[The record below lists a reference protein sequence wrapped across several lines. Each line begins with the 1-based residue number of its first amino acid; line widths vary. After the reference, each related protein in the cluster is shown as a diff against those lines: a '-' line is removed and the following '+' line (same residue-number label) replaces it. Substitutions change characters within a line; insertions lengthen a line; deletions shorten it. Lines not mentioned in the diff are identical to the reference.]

1 LFQVRKLCAEQQQ
14 KTMNESAAIH
24 LEPHAHRRRA
34 KASQPLHSL
43 RLRRLFAA
51 NFIGRC
57 FQGRCRGLHCLRGT
71 DDNAARVQAVDAIVA
86 MFSRKTPGFGC
97 AAAYWI
103 IACVLVLA
111 GCDRKPATREP
122 PPQSPEGQPVKR
134 ATAAPVYADV
144 AEQSGLNFVH
154 VLRSGSVDGAIANIL
169 DSDGAGGAVL
179 DFDGDG
185 LMDVYLVNSG
195 EPQSLSG
202 NPAGRGRR
210 SNRLYRNLGNC
221 RFEDVTEK
229 AGVSG
234 YGFGVTAAAADYDN
248 DGDTDLFVVNFDG
261 CILYE
266 NLGNGTF
273 RDVTER
279 AGITAKK
286 TGISATFFDM
296 DNDGYLDLFV
306 ANYLVFD
313 PAVKPPPGSGVPY
326 AGPLFYQAELNV
338 LYRNNRDGTFKDVS
352 EQAGILVPGHRA
364 MSVAP
369 LDFDLDGDTDL
380 YVSNDGTPNLLFV
393 NDGKGRFKEEGFLRG
408 VAYNQFGAAEGSMA
422 ATVGDCNGDGLPD
435 MFVTRFGV
443 PSLYINGPGGVFE
456 DRGAAAGVGKL
467 TSGLTSWGG
476 NFIDFDNDGVLDLFI
491 ANGDAH
497 FMKGMRPLLLQNDG
511 RGSFK
516 DVSAIAGPLFS
527 QPVNARGS
535 GVVDLDNDGRLDIV
549 LCKLGGPA
557 ALLHNRAQTKNHW
570 LTLHLEGT
578 RSNRDGFGALVKVH
592 AGGQTL
598 AAECRC
604 PTTYVFQSDPRL
616 HFGLGSNSKVERME
630 IRWPSGQTQVLTDVE
645 TDTILRVREPGESQ
659 RTTAAAG
666 SQVKH
671 FDSELGVADQR
682 PQTIDHR
689 P

>member
-1 LFQVRKLCAEQQQ
+1 MRSVRL
-14 KTMNESAAIH
+14 
-24 LEPHAHRRRA
+24 
-34 KASQPLHSL
+34 L
-43 RLRRLFAA
+43 RHFMADVM
-51 NFIGRC
+51 GRC
-57 FQGRCRGLHCLRGT
+57 FQGWGIRGCAV
-71 DDNAARVQAVDAIVA
+71 AADKGAQEEALDAIAPVLSKKA
-86 MFSRKTPGFGC
+86 LGSGC
-97 AAAYWI
+97 SAVYWI

-111 GCDRKPATREP
+111 GCDRKPATRELP
-122 PPQSPEGQPVKR
+122 PEAKTGQPVNR
-134 ATAAPVYADV
+134 TAVPPVYVDI
-144 AEQSGLNFVH
+144 AEQSGLDFVH
-154 VLRSGSVDGAIANIL
+154 VVRSGSVDGAIANIL
-169 DSDGAGGAVL
+169 DSDGAGGAIL

-185 LMDVYLVNSG
+185 QMDVYLVNSG
-195 EPQSLSG
+195 VPQPLSG
-202 NPAGRGRR
+202 DPKECSRR
-210 SNRLYRNLGNC
+210 SNRLYRNLGNG

-229 AGVSG
+229 AGVPG
-234 YGFGVTAAAADYDN
+234 HGFGVTAAAADYDN

-261 CILYE
+261 YILYE

-296 DNDGYLDLFV
+296 DNDGFLDLFV

-313 PAVKPPPGSGVPY
+313 PAIKPPPGSGVPY
-326 AGPLFYQAELNV
+326 AGPLFYQAELNI
-338 LYRNNRDGTFKDVS
+338 LYRNNGDGTFRDVS
-352 EQAGILVPGHRA
+352 DQAGILVPGHRA

-393 NDGKGRFKEEGFLRG
+393 NDGKGKFKEEGFLRG

-443 PSLYINGPGGVFE
+443 PSLYINGPGSVFE

-476 NFIDFDNDGVLDLFI
+476 NFVDFDNDGVLDLFI

-516 DVSAIAGPLFS
+516 DAAAIAGPFFS
-527 QPVNARGS
+527 QMANGRGS
-535 GVVDLDNDGRLDIV
+535 GVVDFDNDGRLDIV
-549 LCKLGGPA
+549 ISRLGGPA
-557 ALLHNRAQTKNHW
+557 VLLHNSAQTQNHW
-570 LTLHLEGT
+570 LKLHLEGT
-578 RSNRDGFGALVKVH
+578 RSNRDGFGALVKVQ
-592 AGGQTL
+592 AGGRTL
-598 AAECRC
+598 TAECRC

-616 HFGLGSNSKVERME
+616 HFGLGSNSKIERVE
-630 IRWPSGQTQVLTDVE
+630 IRWPSGQTQVLTDVQP
-645 TDTILRVREPGESQ
+645 DTILRVREPGESQ
-659 RTTAAAG
+659 RNAAATEF
-666 SQVKH
+666 QRTH
-671 FDSELGVADQR
+671 PDSELMTEDQK
-682 PQTIDHR
+682 QGTT
-689 P
+689 

>member
-1 LFQVRKLCAEQQQ
+1 
-14 KTMNESAAIH
+14 M
-24 LEPHAHRRRA
+24 
-34 KASQPLHSL
+34 
-43 RLRRLFAA
+43 A
-51 NFIGRC
+51 NVLGRS
-57 FQGRCRGLHCLRGT
+57 FQGRGRGFHRRPVT
-71 DDNAARVQAVDAIVA
+71 ADEAARFQAVDATVA
-86 MFSRKTPGFGC
+86 LFSKKAPGSGC
-97 AAAYWI
+97 AALYSI
-103 IACVLVLA
+103 IAFVVVLA
-111 GCDRKPATREP
+111 GCGRKSATHEA
-122 PPQSPEGQPVKR
+122 PPQNPESQPVKR
-134 ATAAPVYADV
+134 TAAAPVYVDV
-144 AEQSGLNFVH
+144 TEQSGLDFVH
-154 VLRSGSVDGAIANIL
+154 VVRSGSVDGAISNIL
-169 DSDGAGGAVL
+169 DSDGSGGAIL
-179 DFDGDG
+179 DFDGDS

-195 EPQSLSG
+195 EPESVSG
-202 NPAGRGRR
+202 DPAERNRK
-210 SNRLYRNLGNC
+210 SNRLYRNLGNG

-229 AGVSG
+229 AGVPG
-234 YGFGVTAAAADYDN
+234 HGFGVTAAAADYDN

-279 AGITAKK
+279 AGIKTKK

-296 DNDGYLDLFV
+296 DNDGCLDLFV

-326 AGPLFYQAELNV
+326 AGPLFYQAELNI
-338 LYRNNRDGTFKDVS
+338 LYRNNGDGTFKDVS

-380 YVSNDGTPNLLFV
+380 YVSNDGTPNLLLV
-393 NDGKGRFKEEGFLRG
+393 NDGKGKFKEEGFLRG

-443 PSLYINGPGGVFE
+443 PSLYINGLGSVFE
-456 DRGAAAGVGKL
+456 DRGAAAGIGKL

-516 DVSAIAGPLFS
+516 DVAAVAGPFFS
-527 QPVNARGS
+527 QTVNARGS
-535 GVVDLDNDGRLDIV
+535 GVVDFDNDGRLDIV
-549 LCKLGGPA
+549 ICTLGGPV
-557 ALLHNRAQTKNHW
+557 ALLHNRARTQNHW
-570 LTLHLEGT
+570 LKLHLEGT
-578 RSNRDGFGALVKVH
+578 KSNRNGFGALVKVH
-592 AGGQTL
+592 AGGRIL

-616 HFGLGSNSKVERME
+616 HFGLGPNSKVERIE
-630 IRWPSGQTQVLTDVE
+630 IRWPSGQTQALTDIE
-645 TDTILRVREPGESQ
+645 PDTILRLREPG
-659 RTTAAAG
+659 
-666 SQVKH
+666 
-671 FDSELGVADQR
+671 DNR
-682 PQTIDHR
+682 P
-689 P
+689 

>member
-1 LFQVRKLCAEQQQ
+1 
-14 KTMNESAAIH
+14 
-24 LEPHAHRRRA
+24 
-34 KASQPLHSL
+34 
-43 RLRRLFAA
+43 
-51 NFIGRC
+51 
-57 FQGRCRGLHCLRGT
+57 
-71 DDNAARVQAVDAIVA
+71 
-86 MFSRKTPGFGC
+86 MFSRKTIGSGC
-97 AAAYWI
+97 AAVCCM
-103 IACVLVLA
+103 IACVLVVA
-111 GCDRKPATREP
+111 GCGRKPATREP
-122 PPQSPEGQPVKR
+122 SPETTNGQPIQR
-134 ATAAPVYADV
+134 AAAAPVYVDI

-154 VLRSGSVDGAIANIL
+154 VVRSGSADGAIANIL
-169 DSDGAGGAVL
+169 DSDGAGGAIL

-185 LMDVYLVNSG
+185 LMDVYLANSG
-195 EPQSLSG
+195 VPQSLSD
-202 NPAGRGRR
+202 NPMERSRR
-210 SNRLYRNLGNC
+210 SNRLYRNLGNG

-234 YGFGVTAAAADYDN
+234 HGFGVTAAAADYDN

-261 CILYE
+261 YILYE

-296 DNDGYLDLFV
+296 DNDGYLDLLV

-313 PAVKPPPGSGVPY
+313 PAIKPPPGSGVPY
-326 AGPLFYQAELNV
+326 AGPLFYQAELNI
-338 LYRNNRDGTFKDVS
+338 LYRNNGDGTFRDVS

-364 MSVAP
+364 MSVAA

-393 NDGKGRFKEEGFLRG
+393 NDGKGKFKEEGFLRG

-443 PSLYINGPGGVFE
+443 PSLYVNGPGCVFE

-476 NFIDFDNDGVLDLFI
+476 NFVDFDNDGVLDLFI

-497 FMKGMRPLLLQNDG
+497 FVKGMRPLLLQNDG
-511 RGSFK
+511 RASFK
-516 DVSAIAGPLFS
+516 DAAAIAGPFFS
-527 QPVNARGS
+527 QMVNARGS
-535 GVVDLDNDGRLDIV
+535 GLVDFDNDGRLDIV
-549 LCKLGGPA
+549 ICTLGGPV
-557 ALLHNRAQTKNHW
+557 ALLHNRAQTQNHW
-570 LTLHLEGT
+570 LKLRLEGT
-578 RSNRDGFGALVKVH
+578 RSNLDGFGALVRVH
-592 AGGQTL
+592 AGGRTL

-616 HFGLGSNSKVERME
+616 HFGLGPNPKVERIE
-630 IRWPSGQTQVLTDVE
+630 IRWPSGQTQVLTDVQP
-645 TDTILRVREPGESQ
+645 DTILRVREPGESQ
-659 RTTAAAG
+659 HNAASTEPRIKNTDIELRTVG
-666 SQVKH
+666 G
-671 FDSELGVADQR
+671 ER
-682 PQTIDHR
+682 P
-689 P
+689 